1 MELSV
6 VTTLYRS
13 SPYIREFYR
22 RISSEAARIT
32 EDYEL
37 LFVNDGS
44 PDDSLEVVLSLMETD
59 ARIRLIDL
67 SRNFGHHKAM
77 MTGLANAQG
86 RLVFLLDC
94 DLEEDPELLSPFY
107 REMRQTGA
115 DVIYG
120 VQDKRKG
127 ALFERVTGAVFYR
140 LINLLSDYPVP
151 ANVLVA
157 RLMTQRYVASLIE
170 HKDRELFILGLWAI
184 TGYKQLPVTVQKHS
198 KGSSAYTFPQKLSIL
213 VNAVTSFSNFP
224 LVFIFYLGLAIM
236 ALSGTAAIY
245 LLVQRIFFHVYLEG
259 WPSLIVSL
267 WLLGGTTIFCLG
279 ILGIYL
285 SKVFIETKQR
295 PYTIVREVYRRE
307 AAVENMM
314 GPAKAREK

>member
-1 MELSV
+1 MELSI

-13 SPYIREFYR
+13 APYLREFHR
-22 RISSEAARIT
+22 RICAEASKIT
-32 EDYEL
+32 DDYEL

-44 PDDSLEVVLSLMETD
+44 PDDSLEVALSLMEKD
-59 ARIRLIDL
+59 ARVRIIDL

-86 RLVFLLDC
+86 HLVFLLDC
-94 DLEEDPELLSPFY
+94 DLEEDPELLGRFY
-107 REMRQTGA
+107 REMLQTGA

-127 ALFERVTGAVFYR
+127 AFFERITGAVFYR
-140 LINLLSDYPVP
+140 LINFLSDYPVP

-170 HKDRELFILGLWAI
+170 HRDRELFILGLWAI
-184 TGYKQLPVTVQKHS
+184 TGYTQLPVTVQKHS
-198 KGSSAYTFPQKLSIL
+198 KGSSAYTFLQKLSIL
-213 VNAVTSFSNFP
+213 VNAVTSFSNVP
-224 LVFIFYLGLAIM
+224 LVFIFYLGLTIM
-236 ALSGTAAIY
+236 ALSGSAAIY
-245 LLVQRIFFHVYLEG
+245 LLVQRIFFHVYVEG
-259 WPSLIVSL
+259 WPSLIVSI

-307 AAVENMM
+307 ATVENSVDRS
-314 GPAKAREK
+314 KAREQ